1 MEEYISHVDFKK
13 MMENLKNGT
22 PKKMLKENTVGQHF
36 NLDVTSK
43 RGDGSVQKYQL
54 KNVKLVNANERVFEK
69 PDGTTVVLSPS
80 DTYSSTKVEEGN
92 AFTAGLAKAKK
103 GQEFKIGDK
112 EVKDTSNYD
121 ASMEEASYTDNYEGS
136 WGYREGKVK
145 ESHEGNDQWYDA
157 FSDTLAQLN
166 ISDKARKL
174 VDRALNHADVTTTY
188 SDMTPQD
195 AAKEFVKDIVAT
207 FKNQVK
213 EGESFDF
220 NKSAIESAA
229 GDKISHTETDDY
241 GRPIYFST
249 KDTNVNY
256 YIGDND
262 QIIKYDSETGERF
275 PIGDLKSYDEP
286 AHDYEPDTDA
296 DYEEPRDDF
305 DMTGGDFN
313 DGEFWENEVKKLQEI
328 AGIRSQ
334 DDGPEDDDDEARKK
348 RAKKAEM
355 DDEEAEN
362 AERDEV
368 DEANRN
374 VPLTINGKVVRT
386 YTQNGDKSY
395 NVKYDDG
402 NMNDEE
408 AETETIMVSDDGWD
422 DINTL
427 HKNATGLDEE
437 AHADGS
443 HMRDPDTAAKTVAEK
458 HGAELKPLYDKYR
471 AAYEPYIKDINN
483 KELSK
488 EYSVLVKEFQNN
500 AINWCGHEMLEAG
513 MKRVQVNNL
522 LSGYGY
528 FEDWLSDYITAIGKE
543 LKGVSEGVNEIG
555 GHGDAPDNPK
565 LQAAAKYLVQ
575 NRDRF
580 LTQDYFF
587 PHAISTLSLK
597 SDKDLYDYVVNNWHS
612 DGVYDTVAHMKSQI
626 EKDMYANTDPNIA
639 DPINEGAGYEDPY
652 TLAKAVAQAHPELQR
667 FALED
672 RKMFHKAAF
681 KYANE
686 MMTADGISR
695 VAIGNLISGAADEDW
710 PSDYISALGKELEG
724 MEEGLNMPPL
734 QATGQTIVTN
744 EDQAPYSFEA
754 LSPDERKQLK
764 EYIDSYKTIKR
775 EIANLLEKAGKSGKI
790 IEGTREE
797 DEEVPAER
805 RARYNEPTKTPKHN
819 PSNLGGNRTGL
830 VMTKAEMYEG
840 EENGTIADSLGEKL
854 HSTFSKVTDMAIKQ
868 LVADGWDE
876 DQAISFLQAEIEK
889 KGKEATMS
897 QYDI

>member
-1 MEEYISHVDFKK
+1 MEEYISHVDYKK
-13 MMENLKNGT
+13 MMENFKKGT
-22 PKKMLKENTVGQHF
+22 PKKMLKEGESTVGQHF
-36 NLDVTSK
+36 DLDVTSK

-80 DTYSSTKVEEGN
+80 DRYTSTRVEEGN

-145 ESHEGNDQWYDA
+145 ESHEGNDQWYDT

-213 EGESFDF
+213 EGGTEGESFDF
-220 NKSAIESAA
+220 NKSAIESAT
-229 GDKISHTETDDY
+229 GDKISHTEEDDY
-241 GRPIYFST
+241 GMPVYWGT
-249 KDTNVNY
+249 KNPNVTYQIN
-256 YIGDND
+256 DDD
-262 QIIKYDSETGERF
+262 QIIKYNSETGERF

-286 AHDYEPDTDA
+286 AQDYEPDTDA

-305 DMTGGDFN
+305 DMSGGDFN

-328 AGIRSQ
+328 AGVGPQ
-334 DDGPEDDDDEARKK
+334 DDGPEDDNDEERKK
-348 RAKKAEM
+348 RADKEEEE
-355 DDEEAEN
+355 DTEAEN
-362 AERDEV
+362 AERDAV
-368 DEANRN
+368 
-374 VPLTINGKVVRT
+374 
-386 YTQNGDKSY
+386 
-395 NVKYDDG
+395 
-402 NMNDEE
+402 
-408 AETETIMVSDDGWD
+408 
-422 DINTL
+422 
-427 HKNATGLDEE
+427 DEE

-458 HGAELKPLYDKYR
+458 HGAELKPLYDKYQ
-471 AAYEPYIKDINN
+471 AAYEQYIKDINN

-488 EYSVLVKEFQNN
+488 AYSALVKEFQNN

-543 LKGVSEGVNEIG
+543 LGGASEKEKAMYANTDPNIADPINEIG

-565 LQAAAKYLVQ
+565 LQAAVKYLVQ
-575 NRDRF
+575 NRDKY

-587 PHAISTLSLK
+587 PQAISMLSLK
-597 SDKDLYDYVVNNWHS
+597 SDEELYDYIINNWHS
-612 DGVYDTVAHMKSQI
+612 DEMYDVVAHMKSQI
-626 EKDMYANTDPNIA
+626 QKDMPGFGGTYDALDKIGIREEEVNKQLAYRDPEA
-639 DPINEGAGYEDPY
+639 
-652 TLAKAVAQAHPELQR
+652 LAIDMAKEHPELQK
-667 FALED
+667 FALND
-672 RKMFHKAAF
+672 RQMFQRAAF
-681 KYANE
+681 KYASE
-686 MMTADGISR
+686 MMTAAGISR
-695 VAIGNLISGAADEDW
+695 QNQVYYVNDQDWAMDFISK
-710 PSDYISALGKELEG
+710 LGQELEG
-724 MEEGLNMPPL
+724 MEEGLHMPPL

-744 EDQAPYSFEA
+744 EDQAPYGFEV

-764 EYIDSYKTIKR
+764 EFIDSYKTIKA
-775 EIANLLEKAGKSGKI
+775 EISKLLEKAGKSGKI
-790 IEGTREE
+790 MEGTKEE
-797 DEEVPAER
+797 DEEVPAAR
-805 RARYNEPTKTPKHN
+805 PARYNEPTKTPKHKS
-819 PSNLGGNRTGL
+819 SNLGGNRTGL
-830 VMTKAEMYEG
+830 VMTKAEMWEG
-840 EENGTIADSLGEKL
+840 EKSGTIADSLGEKL

-876 DQAISFLQAEIEK
+876 DQAISFLQAEIEE

-897 QYDI
+897 QYDM

>member
-1 MEEYISHVDFKK
+1 MEEYISHVDYKK
-13 MMENLKNGT
+13 MMENFKKGT
-22 PKKMLKENTVGQHF
+22 PKKMLKEG
-36 NLDVTSK
+36 L
-43 RGDGSVQKYQL
+43 
-54 KNVKLVNANERVFEK
+54 EK
-69 PDGTTVVLSPS
+69 
-80 DTYSSTKVEEGN
+80 EGN

-145 ESHEGNDQWYDA
+145 ESHEGNDQWYDT

-213 EGESFDF
+213 EGGTEGESFDF
-220 NKSAIESAA
+220 NKSAIESAT
-229 GDKISHTETDDY
+229 GDKISHTEEDDY
-241 GRPIYFST
+241 GMPVYWGT
-249 KDTNVNY
+249 KNPNVTYQIN
-256 YIGDND
+256 DDD
-262 QIIKYDSETGERF
+262 QIIKYNSETGERF

-286 AHDYEPDTDA
+286 AQDYEPDTDA

-305 DMTGGDFN
+305 DMSGGDFN

-328 AGIRSQ
+328 AGVGPQ
-334 DDGPEDDDDEARKK
+334 DDGPEDDNDEERKK
-348 RAKKAEM
+348 RADKEEEE
-355 DDEEAEN
+355 DTEAEN
-362 AERDEV
+362 AERDAV
-368 DEANRN
+368 
-374 VPLTINGKVVRT
+374 
-386 YTQNGDKSY
+386 
-395 NVKYDDG
+395 
-402 NMNDEE
+402 
-408 AETETIMVSDDGWD
+408 
-422 DINTL
+422 
-427 HKNATGLDEE
+427 DEE

-458 HGAELKPLYDKYR
+458 HGAELKPLYDKYQ
-471 AAYEPYIKDINN
+471 AAYEQYIKDINN

-488 EYSVLVKEFQNN
+488 AYSALVKEFQNN

-543 LKGVSEGVNEIG
+543 LGGASE
-555 GHGDAPDNPK
+555 K
-565 LQAAAKYLVQ
+565 
-575 NRDRF
+575 
-580 LTQDYFF
+580 
-587 PHAISTLSLK
+587 
-597 SDKDLYDYVVNNWHS
+597 
-612 DGVYDTVAHMKSQI
+612 
-626 EKDMYANTDPNIA
+626 EKAMYANTDPNIA
-639 DPINEGAGYEDPY
+639 DPINEGSDYNKIIPALKAKGVKYGMPEKEIIKAMAEVMKQEAGYTDKEIRYYLGYEEDFIPD
-652 TLAKAVAQAHPELQR
+652 LLQALK
-667 FALED
+667 D
-672 RKMFHKAAF
+672 
-681 KYANE
+681 
-686 MMTADGISR
+686 
-695 VAIGNLISGAADEDW
+695 
-710 PSDYISALGKELEG
+710 SD

-744 EDQAPYSFEA
+744 EDQAPYGFEV

-764 EYIDSYKTIKR
+764 EFIDSYKTIKA
-775 EIANLLEKAGKSGKI
+775 EISKLLEKAGKSGKI
-790 IEGTREE
+790 IEGVKD
-797 DEEVPAER
+797 DEAVPA
-805 RARYNEPTKTPKHN
+805 ARPAHYNEPTKTPKHN

-830 VMTKAEMYEG
+830 VMTKAEMWEG
-840 EENGTIADSLGEKL
+840 EESGTIADSLGEKL

-876 DQAISFLQAEIEK
+876 DQAISFLQAEIEE

-897 QYDI
+897 QYDM

>member
-1 MEEYISHVDFKK
+1 MEEYISHVDYKK
-13 MMENLKNGT
+13 MMENFKKGT
-22 PKKMLKENTVGQHF
+22 PKKMLKEG
-36 NLDVTSK
+36 L
-43 RGDGSVQKYQL
+43 
-54 KNVKLVNANERVFEK
+54 EK
-69 PDGTTVVLSPS
+69 
-80 DTYSSTKVEEGN
+80 EGN

-145 ESHEGNDQWYDA
+145 ESHEGNDQWYDT

-213 EGESFDF
+213 EGGTEGESFDF
-220 NKSAIESAA
+220 NKSAIESAT
-229 GDKISHTETDDY
+229 GDKISHTEEDDY
-241 GRPIYFST
+241 GMPVYWGT
-249 KDTNVNY
+249 KNPNVTYQIN
-256 YIGDND
+256 DDD
-262 QIIKYDSETGERF
+262 QIIKYNSETGERF

-286 AHDYEPDTDA
+286 AQDYEPDTDA

-305 DMTGGDFN
+305 DMSGGDFN

-328 AGIRSQ
+328 AGVGPQ
-334 DDGPEDDDDEARKK
+334 DDGPEDDNDEERKK
-348 RAKKAEM
+348 RADKEEEE
-355 DDEEAEN
+355 DTEAEN
-362 AERDEV
+362 AERDAV
-368 DEANRN
+368 
-374 VPLTINGKVVRT
+374 
-386 YTQNGDKSY
+386 
-395 NVKYDDG
+395 
-402 NMNDEE
+402 
-408 AETETIMVSDDGWD
+408 
-422 DINTL
+422 
-427 HKNATGLDEE
+427 DEE

-458 HGAELKPLYDKYR
+458 HGAELKPLYDKYQ
-471 AAYEPYIKDINN
+471 AAYEQYIKDINN

-488 EYSVLVKEFQNN
+488 AYSALVKEFQNN

-543 LKGVSEGVNEIG
+543 LGGASE
-555 GHGDAPDNPK
+555 K
-565 LQAAAKYLVQ
+565 
-575 NRDRF
+575 
-580 LTQDYFF
+580 
-587 PHAISTLSLK
+587 
-597 SDKDLYDYVVNNWHS
+597 
-612 DGVYDTVAHMKSQI
+612 
-626 EKDMYANTDPNIA
+626 EKAMYANTDPNIA
-639 DPINEGAGYEDPY
+639 DPINEGSDYNKIIPALKAKGVKYGMPEKEIIKAMAEVMKQEAGYTDKEIRYYLGYEEDFIPD
-652 TLAKAVAQAHPELQR
+652 LLQALK
-667 FALED
+667 D
-672 RKMFHKAAF
+672 
-681 KYANE
+681 
-686 MMTADGISR
+686 
-695 VAIGNLISGAADEDW
+695 
-710 PSDYISALGKELEG
+710 SD

-744 EDQAPYSFEA
+744 EDQAPYGFEV

-764 EYIDSYKTIKR
+764 EFIDSYKTIKA
-775 EIANLLEKAGKSGKI
+775 EISKLLEKAGKSGRI
-790 IEGTREE
+790 MEGTREE

-805 RARYNEPTKTPKHN
+805 RARYNEPTKTPKHKS
-819 PSNLGGNRTGL
+819 SNLGGNRTGL
-830 VMTKAEMYEG
+830 VMTKAEMWEG
-840 EENGTIADSLGEKL
+840 EESGTIADSLGEKL

-876 DQAISFLQAEIEK
+876 DQAISFLQAEIEE

-897 QYDI
+897 QYDM

>member
-1 MEEYISHVDFKK
+1 MEEYISHVDYKK
-13 MMENLKNGT
+13 MMENFKKGT
-22 PKKMLKENTVGQHF
+22 PKKMLKEG
-36 NLDVTSK
+36 L
-43 RGDGSVQKYQL
+43 
-54 KNVKLVNANERVFEK
+54 EK
-69 PDGTTVVLSPS
+69 
-80 DTYSSTKVEEGN
+80 EGN

-145 ESHEGNDQWYDA
+145 ESHEGNDQWYDT

-213 EGESFDF
+213 EGGTEGESFDF
-220 NKSAIESAA
+220 NKSAIESAT
-229 GDKISHTETDDY
+229 GDKISHTEEDDY
-241 GRPIYFST
+241 GMPVYWGT
-249 KDTNVNY
+249 KNPNVTYQIN
-256 YIGDND
+256 DDD
-262 QIIKYDSETGERF
+262 QIIKYNSETGERF

-286 AHDYEPDTDA
+286 AQDYEPDTDA

-305 DMTGGDFN
+305 DMSGGDFN

-328 AGIRSQ
+328 AGVGPQ
-334 DDGPEDDDDEARKK
+334 DDGPEDDNDEERKK
-348 RAKKAEM
+348 RADKEEEE
-355 DDEEAEN
+355 DTEAEN
-362 AERDEV
+362 AERDAV
-368 DEANRN
+368 
-374 VPLTINGKVVRT
+374 
-386 YTQNGDKSY
+386 
-395 NVKYDDG
+395 
-402 NMNDEE
+402 
-408 AETETIMVSDDGWD
+408 
-422 DINTL
+422 
-427 HKNATGLDEE
+427 DEE

-458 HGAELKPLYDKYR
+458 HGAELKPLYDKYQ
-471 AAYEPYIKDINN
+471 AAYEQYIKDINN

-488 EYSVLVKEFQNN
+488 AYSALVKEFQNN

-543 LKGVSEGVNEIG
+543 LGGASE
-555 GHGDAPDNPK
+555 K
-565 LQAAAKYLVQ
+565 
-575 NRDRF
+575 
-580 LTQDYFF
+580 
-587 PHAISTLSLK
+587 
-597 SDKDLYDYVVNNWHS
+597 
-612 DGVYDTVAHMKSQI
+612 
-626 EKDMYANTDPNIA
+626 EKAMYANTDPNIA
-639 DPINEGAGYEDPY
+639 DPINEGSDYNKIIPALKAKGVKYGMPEKEIIKAMAEVMKQEAGYTDKEIRYYLGYEEDFIPD
-652 TLAKAVAQAHPELQR
+652 LLQALK
-667 FALED
+667 D
-672 RKMFHKAAF
+672 
-681 KYANE
+681 
-686 MMTADGISR
+686 
-695 VAIGNLISGAADEDW
+695 
-710 PSDYISALGKELEG
+710 SD

-744 EDQAPYSFEA
+744 EDQAPYGFEV

-764 EYIDSYKTIKR
+764 EFIDSYKTIKA
-775 EIANLLEKAGKSGKI
+775 EISKLLEKAGKSGKI
-790 IEGTREE
+790 MEGVKD
-797 DEEVPAER
+797 DEAVPA
-805 RARYNEPTKTPKHN
+805 ARPAHYNEPTKTPKHN

-830 VMTKAEMYEG
+830 VMTKAEMWEG
-840 EENGTIADSLGEKL
+840 EESGTIADSLGEKL

-876 DQAISFLQAEIEK
+876 DQAISFLQAEIEE

-897 QYDI
+897 QYDM

>member
-13 MMENLKNGT
+13 MMENFKNGT
-22 PKKMLKENTVGQHF
+22 PKKMLKEG
-36 NLDVTSK
+36 L
-43 RGDGSVQKYQL
+43 
-54 KNVKLVNANERVFEK
+54 EK
-69 PDGTTVVLSPS
+69 
-80 DTYSSTKVEEGN
+80 EGN

-121 ASMEEASYTDNYEGS
+121 SSMEEASYTDNYEGS

-207 FKNQVK
+207 FKNQFK
-213 EGESFDF
+213 ESSTGDEPFDF
-220 NKSAIESAA
+220 NKSAIESAT
-229 GDKISHTETDDY
+229 GDKISHVETDDY
-241 GRPIYFST
+241 DMPVYWGT
-249 KDTNVNY
+249 KNPNVTY
-256 YIGDND
+256 QISDND

-328 AGIRSQ
+328 AGVGPQ
-334 DDGPEDDDDEARKK
+334 DDGPEDDDEEARKK
-348 RAKKAEM
+348 KAKKAEM

-362 AERDEV
+362 AERE
-368 DEANRN
+368 
-374 VPLTINGKVVRT
+374 I
-386 YTQNGDKSY
+386 
-395 NVKYDDG
+395 
-402 NMNDEE
+402 
-408 AETETIMVSDDGWD
+408 
-422 DINTL
+422 
-427 HKNATGLDEE
+427 DEE

-458 HGAELKPLYDKYR
+458 HGAELKPLYDKYQ
-471 AAYEPYIKDINN
+471 AAYEQYIQDIRSGKPNQQ
-483 KELSK
+483 ELSK
-488 EYSVLVKEFQNN
+488 VYNALVKEFQND

-513 MKRVQVNNL
+513 MNKVTVGNL

-543 LKGVSEGVNEIG
+543 LKGMAEGVNEIG

-575 NRDRF
+575 NRDKF
-580 LTQDYFF
+580 ITQDYFF
-587 PHAISTLSLK
+587 PHAISILSLK

-639 DPINEGAGYEDPY
+639 DPINEGANYEDPY
-652 TLAKAVAQAHPELQR
+652 TLAKAVAEAHPELQR

-672 RKMFHKAAF
+672 RKMFQRAAF
-681 KYANE
+681 KYADE
-686 MMTADGISR
+686 FMTKAGISDT
-695 VAIGNLISGAADEDW
+695 AQINLINGYADEDW

-744 EDQAPYSFEA
+744 EDQALYSFEA

-775 EIANLLEKAGKSGKI
+775 EITNLLEKAGKSGKI
-790 IEGTREE
+790 MEGREE
-797 DEEVPAER
+797 DERVPAER
-805 RARYNEPTKTPKHN
+805 RARYNEPTRTPKHN
-819 PSNLGGNRTGL
+819 PSKLGGNRTGL

-876 DQAISFLQAEIEK
+876 DQAISFLQAEIEE
-889 KGKEATMS
+889 KGKQATMS
-897 QYDI
+897 QYDM